1 MINNPRKLFIKKML
15 AVLCSSSSLLFLGF
29 RKHRFLQGWNPP
41 PPPPPPLPFW
51 VPLFLK
57 QILKSS
63 PLFLTDIKIGACK
76 LYKTV

>member
-41 PPPPPPLPFW
+41 PLPFW

-57 QILKSS
+57 QILKSY

>member
-29 RKHRFLQGWNPP
+29 RKPRFPQGWT
-41 PPPPPPLPFW
+41 PPPPLPFW

-57 QILKSS
+57 QILKSY